1 MGVVHTYHCTSVFF
15 FCFVFFFD
23 VTQGA
28 PKPSD
33 QQTNATIPG
42 LPQTPLSP
50 PSAPAL
56 TPQAQLPG
64 LTAPAMEAA
73 QTTQFSQTQGQGQTP
88 LLPGL
93 AQQMTLPSPPS
104 PPVSPFA
111 SNQETGQKPLMP
123 MGGSQIDNGAG
134 SYELNHFS
142 SYACC
147 KNGLF
152 LP

>member
-1 MGVVHTYHCTSVFF
+1 MGVVHTYHCTLVFF
-15 FCFVFFFD
+15 FY

-73 QTTQFSQTQGQGQTP
+73 KTTQFSQTQGQGQTP

-93 AQQMTLPSPPS
+93 EQQMTLPSPPS
-104 PPVSPFA
+104 PLVSPFA